1 MRVELVR
8 GKHGETGFTMTP
20 ENEADKSAFEEWCHL
35 LARPWDVT
43 VYEYDE
49 KGEHLIS
56 LTFFAK

>member
-1 MRVELVR
+1 MR

-56 LTFFAK
+56 LTYFAK